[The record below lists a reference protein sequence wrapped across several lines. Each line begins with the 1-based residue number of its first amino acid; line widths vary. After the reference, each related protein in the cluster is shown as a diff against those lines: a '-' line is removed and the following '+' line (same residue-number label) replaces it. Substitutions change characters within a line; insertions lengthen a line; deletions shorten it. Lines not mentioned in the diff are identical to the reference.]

1 MNRIMISILL
11 LGVIVATSCRKKN
24 EAPAPQAITFQLTEA
39 TLNGNTITPLPFY
52 QLTLHFDA
60 AGVPTNYEVAGNHPA
75 SPTPAQQGTWVQ
87 NGTQLTFS
95 SDSGSESQ
103 IVTVSGA
110 EVSVLSSSV
119 ALSWSLGKT
128 EIAWEQVGDYVYTLQ
143 RIE

>member
-11 LGVIVATSCRKKN
+11 LGMIVATSCRKKSDD
-24 EAPAPQAITFQLTEA
+24 PAPQAIAFQLTEA
-39 TLNGNTITPLPFY
+39 TLNGNAITPRPFY

-60 AGVPTNYEVAGNHPA
+60 AGVPTDYEVTGNHLG

-103 IVTVSGA
+103 IVTVNGA